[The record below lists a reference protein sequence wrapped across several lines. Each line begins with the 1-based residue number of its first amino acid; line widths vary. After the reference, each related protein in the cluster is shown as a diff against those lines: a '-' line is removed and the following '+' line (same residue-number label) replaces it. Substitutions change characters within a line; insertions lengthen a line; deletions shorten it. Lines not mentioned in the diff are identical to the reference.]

1 MKFIKIKLIAVIVL
15 LCVMFTEVNA
25 QQRIKIDGVAAV
37 VGDKIIL
44 DSDITKYKQEIESR
58 VEGNKNFNDCNIME
72 DIMIQKLLGHHAVID
87 SIVVSD
93 SEVSSGVERTLA
105 HFKSQMGDMN
115 KVVDLYGFDDLQ
127 DLTDELSR
135 IEKENLL
142 IKRERESI
150 VKDVVV
156 TPEEVRFFYNDLKTQ
171 GDLPSFGIEVELS
184 QITIKAKP
192 TEQAVKSVVEKLNS
206 IKKDIENG
214 YSMRLKA
221 ILYSEDPGVAQ
232 NGGKYT
238 ITRQSQFVK
247 EFKEAAFSLEEGEVS
262 EPFKSQFGYH
272 ILQVEKVRGLQR
284 DVRHLLIQPKIE
296 NEKLIAAKEKLE
308 SVKLEILARTITFE
322 EAVVKYSDDEATNL
336 NKGKLVNPYTNDSK
350 FDLNK
355 MDPKLFAQVDKLKQ
369 DAITTPFFEE
379 NREGEKMYKIV
390 KVTKRVDAHTAD
402 LVKDYVK
409 IQELAL
415 QKKEQ
420 ETLEK
425 WYNNHIKDT
434 YLKLSEVYKKCNFK
448 YNWLN

>member
-1 MKFIKIKLIAVIVL
+1 MKFIKKYHLVGVVL
-15 LCVMFTEVNA
+15 LSVMFTKVNA

-58 VEGNKNFNDCNIME
+58 AEGKKTINDCDIIE
-72 DIMIQKLLGHHAVID
+72 DIMTQKLLGHHAVID
-87 SIVVSD
+87 SVLVSD
-93 SEVSSGVERTLA
+93 AEVSSGVERTLA

-115 KVVDLYGFDDLQ
+115 KVVALYGFDDLE
-127 DLTDELSR
+127 DLTSELSR

-142 IKRERESI
+142 IQRERQSI

-156 TPEEVRFFYNDLKTQ
+156 TPEEVRFFYNDLKEK

-192 TEQAVKSVVEKLNS
+192 TEQAVQAVIDKLNS

-238 ITRQSQFVK
+238 ITRESQFVK

-272 ILQVEKVRGLQR
+272 ILQVEKVKGLQR

-296 NEKLIAAKEKLE
+296 DEKLTAAKEKLA
-308 SVKLEILARTITFE
+308 SVKAEILAGTLTFE
-322 EAVVKYSDDEATNL
+322 QAVVKYSDDEATKL
-336 NKGKLVNPYTNDSK
+336 NKGRLVNPYTNDSK

-355 MDPKLFAQVDKLKQ
+355 MDPKLFAQIDKLKQ
-369 DAITTPFFEE
+369 NAITAPFFEE
-379 NREGEKMYKIV
+379 NREGEKMYKVV

-409 IQELAL
+409 IQELAS

-425 WYNNHIKDT
+425 WYNTHIEDT
-434 YLKLSEVYKKCNFK
+434 YLKLSEVHKKCNFK

>member
-1 MKFIKIKLIAVIVL
+1 MKFIKIKHIVGVIL
-15 LCVMFTEVNA
+15 LSMIFTNVNA

-44 DSDITKYKQEIESR
+44 DSDITKYKQEIKSR
-58 VEGNKNFNDCNIME
+58 AKTNKTFNDCDVME
-72 DIMIQKLLGHHAVID
+72 DIMTQKLLGHHAVID

-115 KVVDLYGFDDLQ
+115 KVVALYGFDDLQ

-308 SVKLEILARTITFE
+308 SVKAEILAKTITFE